1 MIGPVGAHR
10 GDLTNSRPAAFGRQT
25 MNSAATR
32 SQAPPRRYRSP
43 LTMRRSGARTHYAR
57 SGDARIA
64 YQVFGEGPM
73 DLAFVPGFVSNVE
86 HIWELPGVAAVLER
100 FASYARVIMWDKRGT
115 GLSDPVD
122 HLPPLEE
129 RMDDMLAVL
138 DAAGSE
144 RAALFGVSEGGPL
157 SILFAA
163 THPQR
168 VSALVLYGASPR
180 MARAADYPSGL
191 PEDLFEDEARRQA
204 VLDGWGEGVLLDV
217 FAPSYAADEEMR
229 EIWGAFQRTGASPS
243 MGLATLE
250 AILQIDVRDVLPT
263 IAAPTLLL
271 HRGGDRAI
279 LAEGS
284 RYMAERIPDARY
296 VELEG
301 SDHLWFTGDVDAIF
315 DEVEEFLTGER
326 PSTISNRMLATVL
339 FTDIVESTR
348 KLTELGDRGWGALLA
363 EHDRAVE
370 RELERFRGRAVKTLG
385 DGVMATFDGPAR
397 AVACAAA
404 IRDRLRGLGITMRA
418 GVHTG
423 ECEVV
428 GADLAGVAVNIAA
441 RVSALAGPGEV
452 LVSQTVKDLI
462 YGSGIELEDRGL
474 AELKGLPEQWHLF
487 AATDVTAGGRR
498 GPLTA
503 GAA

>member
-1 MIGPVGAHR
+1 
-10 GDLTNSRPAAFGRQT
+10 
-25 MNSAATR
+25 
-32 SQAPPRRYRSP
+32 
-43 LTMRRSGARTHYAR
+43 MRRSGARTHYAR
-57 SGDARIA
+57 SGGASIA
-64 YQVFGEGPM
+64 YQAFGAGAF
-73 DLAFVPGFVSNVE
+73 DLVLVPGFVSNVE
-86 HIWELPGVAAVLER
+86 YIWELPGVAAILEHL
-100 FASYARVIMWDKRGT
+100 ASFARVIMWDKRGT
-115 GLSDPVD
+115 GLSDPVG

-138 DAAGSE
+138 DAVGSE

-163 THPQR
+163 THPER
-168 VSALVLYGASPR
+168 VSALVLYGACAR
-180 MARAADYPSGL
+180 MARAPDYPWGL
-191 PEDLFEDEARRQA
+191 PQGLFEDEARRQS
-204 VLDGWGEGVLLDV
+204 VLETWGEGALLEL

-229 EIWGAFQRTGASPS
+229 EVWGGFQRAGASPS

-263 IAAPTLLL
+263 IAVPTLLL
-271 HRGGDRAI
+271 HRADDRAI
-279 LAEGS
+279 LAQGS
-284 RYMAERIPDARY
+284 RYMAERIADARY
-296 VELEG
+296 VELAG
-301 SDHLWFTGDVDAIF
+301 SDHLWFAGDVDAIF

-339 FTDIVESTR
+339 FTDIVDSTR
-348 KLTELGDRGWGALLA
+348 KLTELGDRRWRALLT
-363 EHDRAVE
+363 EHDRTVDD
-370 RELERFRGRAVKTLG
+370 ELERFRGRAIKTLG

-397 AVACAAA
+397 AVACATS
-404 IRDRLRGLGITMRA
+404 IRDRVRGLGITMRA
-418 GVHTG
+418 GLHTG

-474 AELKGLPEQWHLF
+474 ADLKGLPEQWHLF
-487 AATDVTAGGRR
+487 AATDRAPRS
-498 GPLTA
+498 P
-503 GAA
+503 